1 MHKHCSESL
10 DQGRRRPARGIRLAC
25 ALRDFFLAPGGA
37 DMLRAAQAL
46 AREDEAG
53 PDLASADP
61 AQVEFAFNRLFVG
74 PMALE
79 APPFASVYLE
89 PEPLVMGRTTLSVRG
104 VYHALGL
111 ASFLEGSLPD
121 DHLGLELDCAAIMR
135 AALDQTAD
143 QDLSELRAWFV
154 GEHMAAW
161 IPAFAARASASAA
174 HPVVTYCVG
183 QLVRWLDEEIAA
195 LGGKARAMHRIGG

>member
-1 MHKHCSESL
+1 MV
-10 DQGRRRPARGIRLAC
+10 RAARLLAC
-25 ALRDFFLAPGGA
+25 
-37 DMLRAAQAL
+37 
-46 AREDEAG
+46 EDAAG
-53 PDLASADP
+53 PDLAAADP

-89 PEPLVMGRTTLSVRG
+89 PEPLVMGKTTLSVRG

-121 DHLGLELDCAAIMR
+121 DHLGLELDCAAIMH
-135 AALDQTAD
+135 AALEQRPDRT
-143 QDLSELRAWFV
+143 LSELYAWFV

-161 IPAFAARASASAA
+161 VPAFAARVEAAASTT
-174 HPVVTYCVG
+174 PVIAYCVR
-183 QLVRWLDEEIAA
+183 QLLRWLDEGVAA
-195 LGGKARAMHRIGG
+195 TSGKA